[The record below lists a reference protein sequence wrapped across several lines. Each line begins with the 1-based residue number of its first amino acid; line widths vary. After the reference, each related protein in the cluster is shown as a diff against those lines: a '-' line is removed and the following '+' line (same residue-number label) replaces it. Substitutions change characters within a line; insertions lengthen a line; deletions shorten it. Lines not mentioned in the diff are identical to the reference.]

1 MDKVMLFSHTDLD
14 GYGCNI
20 VLEALNIPY
29 FAININYENNNEV
42 IKEYIEGEY
51 YKDYKKTY
59 ITDMSVNEEVAELIN
74 NTKDLNLVLLDH
86 HPTSEWLNKYN
97 WAKVLVD
104 GAFEKTSGTEMLF
117 NYLLSTDCNILFN
130 NKENLYNIISLVQR
144 IKRYDTWLWKD
155 KYNDES
161 AKKLSDLFYIL
172 GGINFI
178 TRLNEYKYN
187 ADLLINEYEYLLKA
201 QQEKINKYMEKKNKE
216 LIKKRIDEYE
226 VGIVFA
232 NQFQSELGNKL
243 AELNPDCDLIAMIGE
258 NTISY
263 RSIKDN
269 VNCGEFAKLFGGGG
283 HPKTAGS
290 EISLTQKEDIINI
303 LFKGR

>member
-59 ITDMSVNEEVAELIN
+59 ITDISVNEEVAELIN

-86 HPTSEWLNKYN
+86 HPTSEWLNKYSWVN
-97 WAKVLVD
+97 VSVN
-104 GAFEKTSGTEMLF
+104 GAFEKTCGTEMLF
-117 NYLLSTDCNILFN
+117 NYLLSKDCNILLN
-130 NKENLYNIISLVQR
+130 NKENLYNIILLVQK
-144 IKRYDTWLWKD
+144 IKRWVTWLWKD

-161 AKKLSDLFYIL
+161 SKKLNDLFYIL
-172 GGINFI
+172 GERNFI
-178 TRLNEYKYN
+178 TRLNKYKYN

-201 QQEKINKYMEKKNKE
+201 QQDKINKYVEKKNKE
-216 LIKKRIDEYE
+216 LIKRKINKYE

-243 AELNPDCDLIAMIGE
+243 AESNSDCDLIAMIGE

-283 HPKTAGS
+283 HPKTSGS
-290 EISLTQKEDIINI
+290 EISLKQKEDIINI